1 LRLASTYP
9 YADRVARR
17 EACLV
22 DVYETL
28 LSCDFAAHRR
38 DLPALAG
45 VTEDAWDT
53 EYSQVGSALTNGR
66 LSKAEGFERIL
77 SACGVE
83 PRPDLVRALV
93 DKDRDLLLAS
103 ARPYDDAI
111 PFLEALGSRGI
122 KIAIVSNCSEHTR
135 DLLDKLG
142 VTELADTLVL
152 SYEVGASKPSA
163 TIFGCALDRLGV
175 TAESALFV
183 DDQPSFCAAGAALG
197 ITAVQIVRGGL
208 DGKVPAEGTTVVRS
222 LPEVEAM
229 LGA

>member
-1 LRLASTYP
+1 MRRASSYP

-28 LSCDFAAHRR
+28 LSCDFAAHRFE
-38 DLPALAG
+38 LPALAG
-45 VTEDAWDT
+45 VTEDAWSH
-53 EYSQVGSALTNGR
+53 EYSQVGLALTNGR
-66 LSKAEGFERIL
+66 LSKAAGFERIL
-77 SACGVE
+77 RACGVE
-83 PRPDLVRALV
+83 PRPDLVRRLV
-93 DKDRDLLLAS
+93 DKDRELLLGY
-103 ARPYDDAI
+103 ARLYDDAI
-111 PFLEALGSRGI
+111 GFLKALRSRSV
-122 KIAIVSNCSEHTR
+122 KIAIVSNCSEPTR

-152 SYEVGASKPSA
+152 SCEVGASKPSA
-163 TIFGCALDRLGV
+163 EIFGCALDRLGV
-175 TAESALFV
+175 TARSALFV

-197 ITAVQIVRGGL
+197 ITAVQIVRGDL
-208 DGKVPAEGTTVVRS
+208 DGKVPEEGTTVVRS